1 MTNRE
6 IKFSVIG
13 IIISI
18 IITIIN
24 IQSCQ
29 KRELQSDNLLLINVG
44 DTLNKKKN
52 KDGSETA
59 KIALLESYNTKLI
72 LKLNTQDETIKSLQN
87 IINKNKERLGD
98 QGSVTVFST
107 STILSD
113 TQTTTV
119 TVVDS
124 STVYSACNKDTTW
137 IKWSTIATKDSTHLN
152 LKVNNAYAVIIGSE
166 RSKWYKKKTSFVEV
180 TNSNPYTST
189 QALRAFQVKDTR
201 VNRIGLGIQAGYGI
215 TLKGLSPYL
224 GLGINFKLL

>member
-1 MTNRE
+1 MDKAKITN
-6 IKFSVIG
+6 
-13 IIISI
+13 IIIVSVAI
-18 IITIIN
+18 IAIIIN
-24 IQSCQ
+24 IQYCQ
-29 KRELQSDNLLLINVG
+29 KKELQSDNLLLINVG
-44 DTLNKKKN
+44 DTLSKRKN

-107 STILSD
+107 STVLSD

-124 STVYSACNKDTTW
+124 STVYSACNKDSTW
-137 IKWSTIATKDSTHLN
+137 IKWSTLATKDSTHLD
-152 LKVNNAYAVIIGSE
+152 LKVNNAYSVIIGSE

-189 QALRAFQVKDTR
+189 QALRAFKVKDNR
-201 VNRIGLGIQAGYGI
+201 VNRISIGLQGGYGI
-215 TLKGLSPYL
+215 TLRGLSPYL